1 MSGSMRDRM
10 PECAAFLDELRRVF
24 GKDEV
29 DGWIRVGL
37 KRGTFYAQENGHV
50 VGVEQDHSGC
60 RVATVIPERT
70 QERKR

>member
-1 MSGSMRDRM
+1 MRDRM

-37 KRGTFYAQENGHV
+37 KRGTFYASENGHT
-50 VGVEQDHSGC
+50 VGVEQDHSGY
-60 RVATVIPERT
+60 RVAACIPEPVK